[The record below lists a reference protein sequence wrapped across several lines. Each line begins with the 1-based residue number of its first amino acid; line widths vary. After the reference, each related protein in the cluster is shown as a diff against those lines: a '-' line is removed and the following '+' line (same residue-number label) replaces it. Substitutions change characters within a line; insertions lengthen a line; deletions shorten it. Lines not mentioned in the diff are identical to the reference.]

1 MVKKDK
7 PVVDVCVT
15 TKGQRVRI
23 PKVDM
28 LIEEFPKREVSPI
41 KGRQIKWEKEKSIHK
56 DVVNKL

>member
-41 KGRQIKWEKEKSIHK
+41 KGGQIKWEKEKSIHK